1 MAVKLSSLRV
11 DATLDAGGYTRGA
24 AQKTDADARMIAAD
38 KAFAASQAQIALAL
52 IATGNRLGAYS
63 DALNDNQR
71 ALAQSTAQ
79 NVEAGRGFAMTG
91 IEVANTAN
99 HLKTAAIAAYALSP
113 AFRGLVNPAITA
125 SFRAMGPAAVAA
137 GGAALSAF
145 SPLLVTLGRLAL
157 PIGIAVESFRAMNAI
172 TELGA
177 EKIKEFGELAAKA
190 GAAQVGT
197 DFFQRQAAGAK
208 AFGIEANLATE
219 ALKKFNE
226 VSREQLGGS
235 VFNQRLDQLTKAG
248 NFQGNPGVAA
258 LQQATDTQSRYRA
271 VVDLITVAA
280 DQGQRLAALDLASKF
295 LPPELLERLR
305 TSGSTLK
312 DLQATAD
319 AIKPADIVGPEEIG
333 YALELKR
340 RLDDANEVIAN
351 KFKPVQ
357 KDLTQ
362 LGLNYQES
370 WVNITEIM
378 AGAVTKGNDLYSA
391 LKGIPGL
398 FAQAGNASFWTKLTE
413 WSERQGWNS
422 TPESMGLTLKG
433 APGYNDDDTARKEL
447 GAGLRNPNATR
458 QAMLQATAIQTAV
471 RGDTSIN
478 PSSTV
483 KAVDDVNDAV
493 DRALLTLSRHTEQQI
508 ADTNA
513 MGLGVGALA
522 RFRAEA
528 AQTSAVQANGGK
540 ITADQAMQFEILK
553 KRAEDAAI
561 ALEKAKVANEIN
573 FGRQTALLSPEDVQI
588 AQKLKGLYP
597 DVAEALGAS
606 DAVAVK
612 PANALSSRKAKS
624 ETENGS
630 DDERVQHSPAKA
642 A

>member
-1 MAVKLSSLRV
+1 MTGVALSSLRV
-11 DATLDAGGYTRGA
+11 GADFDASAYIRGA
-24 AQKTDADARMIAAD
+24 AEKTSADVRMIASD
-38 KAFAASQAQIALAL
+38 KAFADSQGQITQAL
-52 IATGNRLGAYS
+52 ISTVNRLGTYT
-63 DALNDNQR
+63 DALNDNSR
-71 ALAQSTAQ
+71 ALVQINQ
-79 NVEAGRGFAMTG
+79 NSGEATRGFASTG
-91 IEVANTAN
+91 IEAASVAN
-99 HLKTAAIAAYALSP
+99 HLKTATLAAYALSP
-113 AFRGLVNPAITA
+113 SFRALVNPAIAA
-125 SFRAMGPAAVAA
+125 SFKAIGPAAVSA
-137 GGAALSAF
+137 GGVALSAL
-145 SPLLVTLGRLAL
+145 SPLIATVARLAL
-157 PIGIAVESFRAMNAI
+157 PVTIAVESFRAMAAI

-177 EKIKEFGELAAKA
+177 EKLKEFNDLAGKSA
-190 GAAQVGT
+190 GAGVSTG
-197 DFFQRQAAGAK
+197 FFQQQAAGAK
-208 AFGIEANLATE
+208 EFGIEANLATD

-226 VSREQLGGS
+226 ATREQLGGS
-235 VFNQRLDQLTKAG
+235 AFKQRLDELTKVG
-248 NFQGNPGVAA
+248 NFQGNPGVVA

-271 VVDLITVAA
+271 VVDLITVAT

-312 DLQATAD
+312 ELQATAD

-351 KFKPVQ
+351 KFRPVQ

-370 WVNITEIM
+370 WVSITEIM
-378 AGAVTKGNDLYSA
+378 AGAVTKGNDLYGA

-398 FAQAGNASFWTKLTE
+398 FAQAGNASFWTKLTDYT
-413 WSERQGWNS
+413 GKLGLNS
-422 TPESMGLTLKG
+422 DPASLGIIRPGE
-433 APGYNDDDTARKEL
+433 PGYNDDPARTAL
-447 GAGLRNPNATR
+447 GAQLRNPSAVQ
-458 QAMLQATAIQTAV
+458 QAMLKATAVQTAV

-478 PSSTV
+478 PTTA
-483 KAVDDVNDAV
+483 KGVDDVNDAV
-493 DRALLTLSRHTEQQI
+493 DRALNTLRRHTEQQI

-540 ITADQAMQFEILK
+540 ITADQALQFDVLK
-553 KRAEDAAI
+553 KRAEDAAV
-561 ALEKAKVANEIN
+561 ALEKAKLANEIN
-573 FGRQTALLSPEDVQI
+573 FGRQTALLSPDDVQI

-597 DVAEALGAS
+597 DVAAALGAT

-612 PANALSSRKAKS
+612 TANAMSSRKPKA
-624 ETENGS
+624 EEDN
-630 DDERVQHSPAKA
+630 ERMQRVAAKA